1 MFTKNYTVLVILPV
15 LLRMDKG
22 IEPFSLAAPCLR
34 IWNKFPIGCNCFH
47 KDKDKKIKKNV
58 YICVIQKKES
68 NMKFDFPQ
76 VDLPCE
82 ILAWNDVTEDI
93 LNIYK
98 QSCRLESRHLC
109 YLYGR
114 QDDRNH

>member
-1 MFTKNYTVLVILPV
+1 
-15 LLRMDKG
+15 
-22 IEPFSLAAPCLR
+22 
-34 IWNKFPIGCNCFH
+34 
-47 KDKDKKIKKNV
+47 
-58 YICVIQKKES
+58 
-68 NMKFDFPQ
+68 MKFDFPQ

-98 QSCRLESRHLC
+98 QSCRLKARHLC